1 MVRPIGS
8 CRERAGSDDPTRLTS
23 VAFEPSRP
31 RLWTLHEAAAFF
43 RVSERTIR
51 RQAAA
56 RRLHCVRIGR
66 RLLFDPADVS
76 RFVAAR
82 KE

>member
-1 MVRPIGS
+1 M
-8 CRERAGSDDPTRLTS
+8 RASDLLPASAPADLS
-23 VAFEPSRP
+23 APSGPAASP
-31 RLWTLHEAAAFF
+31 RGLWNLDETAAFL
-43 RVSERTIR
+43 RVSGRTLR
-51 RQAAA
+51 RAVSA
-56 RRLHCVRIGR
+56 RRIHCVRIGR

>member
-1 MVRPIGS
+1 M
-8 CRERAGSDDPTRLTS
+8 RAPDGAPVSVPFDPAVMRGAAEDS
-23 VAFEPSRP
+23 P
-31 RLWTLHEAAAFF
+31 RLWTLHETALSL
-43 RVSERTIR
+43 RVSARTLR
-51 RQAAA
+51 RAVSA
-56 RRLHCVRIGR
+56 RRIRCVRIGR

>member
-1 MVRPIGS
+1 M
-8 CRERAGSDDPTRLTS
+8 ETEPTAPQS
-23 VAFEPSRP
+23 NDFFRP
-31 RLWTLHEAAAFF
+31 RLLTLPEAAQGL

-51 RQAAA
+51 RQVAAG
-56 RRLHCVRIGR
+56 RLRCVRIGR
-66 RLLFDPADVS
+66 RLLFDTSDVS

>member
-1 MVRPIGS
+1 M
-8 CRERAGSDDPTRLTS
+8 RELRELMADPRRVEVERS
-23 VAFEPSRP
+23 AAAFEPSRP
-31 RLWTLHEAAAFF
+31 RLWTLHEAAAFL

-51 RQAAA
+51 RQVAA
-56 RRLHCVRIGR
+56 RRLNCVRIGR
-66 RLLFDPADVS
+66 RLLFDSADVS